1 MAAGRAQTSGRPY
14 HGPRNECFWRLRTMA
29 RVKLNPFK
37 LSLGTFSRGRFRDM
51 KLQMKLVLS
60 FVSVVTHPAAL
71 RNFTWKKHCGG
82 LFELPVAA

>member
-1 MAAGRAQTSGRPY
+1 MAS
-14 HGPRNECFWRLRTMA
+14 
-29 RVKLNPFK
+29 
-37 LSLGTFSRGRFRDM
+37 STFNRGRFRNM

-71 RNFTWKKHCGG
+71 RNFTWKEHCGG